1 MLCNIS
7 ATPAR
12 LVLDTNIVMD
22 MLHFQDA
29 RTDWLKSAI
38 TRRQVLCFSDADCL
52 GELRRV
58 TAYPEFGLD
67 SASQEGL
74 LGTYL
79 GFVIRYDGTD
89 EGSAA
94 LPRCRDADDQKFLEL
109 AARCKADLLITR
121 DKQLLRLDR
130 HRHKPPPFA
139 IVTAV
144 KAATLL
150 DLPAEHPAIIV

>member
-1 MLCNIS
+1 MPCRVS
-7 ATPAR
+7 TTPLR

-22 MLHFQDA
+22 MLHFRDT

-38 TRRQVLCFSDADCL
+38 ARRQVLCFSDADCL
-52 GELRRV
+52 GELGRV
-58 TAYPEFGLD
+58 ASYPEFGLD
-67 SASQEGL
+67 DARQEKL
-74 LGTYL
+74 LGAYL
-79 GFVIRYDGTD
+79 DFVTRCDAAEEST
-89 EGSAA
+89 AA

-130 HRHKPPPFA
+130 HRHKPLPFA
-139 IVTAV
+139 IVTAE

-150 DLPAEHPAIIV
+150 EFPAEHPASVF

>member
-1 MLCNIS
+1 MPEQDRPQPKRI
-7 ATPAR
+7 
-12 LVLDTNIVMD
+12 VLDTNIVMD
-22 MLHFQDA
+22 MLHFQDT
-29 RTDWLKSAI
+29 RTDWLKYAI
-38 TRRQVLCFSDADCL
+38 ARRQLLCFSDADCL
-52 GELRRV
+52 GELGRV
-58 TAYPEFGLD
+58 AAYPEFGLD
-67 SASQEGL
+67 SACQKGL

-79 GFVIRYDGTD
+79 EFVICCDGAD
-89 EGSAA
+89 DDSVA

-139 IVTAV
+139 IVTAE

-150 DLPAEHPAIIV
+150 GLPAEHPASVL